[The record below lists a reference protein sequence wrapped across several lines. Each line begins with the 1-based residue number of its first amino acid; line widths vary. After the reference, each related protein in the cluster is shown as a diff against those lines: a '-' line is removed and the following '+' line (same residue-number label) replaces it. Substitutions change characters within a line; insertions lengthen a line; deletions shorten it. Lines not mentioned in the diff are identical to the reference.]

1 MPGYLASRPYSER
14 LFPLLF
20 AQFLGVFN
28 DNAFKMLAVLAVIGS
43 GSVVTRNIPAGV
55 VAAGNPCRVL
65 RTIGEED
72 RVRWQTA
79 ERDYDGVPEPR

>member
-1 MPGYLASRPYSER
+1 MKEQERMLAGALY
-14 LFPLLF
+14 F
-20 AQFLGVFN
+20 AGDEELT
-28 DNAFKMLAVLAVIGS
+28 AARRRAKML
-43 GSVVTRNIPAGV
+43 TRNIPAGV